1 MSYTT
6 EGKIASIGEVK
17 EFDNGAK
24 AVSYQVETNEQYNN
38 LYSFEMYKGADNVQH
53 IDNFIKYNKVG
64 DNVRVEWNVR
74 TNKYNGRF
82 FTSLSPWRIEKL
94 GTGENKTE
102 KSILEEAV
110 ENDLPF

>member
-1 MSYTT
+1 MSFTIK
-6 EGKIASIGEVK
+6 GKILSIGEVK
-17 EFDNGAK
+17 NFDNGAK
-24 AVSYQVETNEQYNN
+24 AIDYQVGTDEQYNN
-38 LYSFEMYKGADNVQH
+38 LYSFEMYKGAEHVEH

-64 DNVRVEWNVR
+64 DQVSVEFNVR
-74 TNKYNGRF
+74 TNDYNGRF
-82 FTSLSPWRIEKL
+82 YTSLSPWRIEKL